1 MTHMS
6 NKSNN
11 GTNNP
16 ASNKSRRGPKP
27 IMTIAQI
34 RESMLRE
41 LMIKE
46 VKKIEKKRAR
56 IERKK
61 NKAHAVAAACLKQLN
76 ELDTILAD
84 YKKEIP
90 IA

>member
-1 MTHMS
+1 MITMS

-16 ASNKSRRGPKP
+16 ASNKGRRGPKP

-61 NKAHAVAAACLKQLN
+61 NKAHAVAFACIKQMDELN
-76 ELDTILAD
+76 AILAD
-84 YKKEIP
+84 FKKEIP
-90 IA
+90 NA